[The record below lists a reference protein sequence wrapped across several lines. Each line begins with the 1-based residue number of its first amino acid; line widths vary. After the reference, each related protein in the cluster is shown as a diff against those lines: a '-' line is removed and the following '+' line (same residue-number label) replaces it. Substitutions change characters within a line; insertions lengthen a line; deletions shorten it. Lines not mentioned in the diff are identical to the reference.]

1 MCAVNPSITCATA
14 SEDFYRMA
22 ADFSLR
28 SRELGAGDLSRY
40 YWYHTINLGQGLV
53 TPGLYDYRD
62 TLDSFQLPGDMR
74 GMNVLDVGSATGFF
88 AFEFERRGAQVV
100 SVELPS
106 LNEIDRFPGQ
116 TTEQV
121 VDKIRQMLP
130 PMSPNGQ
137 PGTYTTE
144 ELYFYLLEGAFSF
157 CQKRLDSN
165 VKRHYSTVYNLSA
178 TSLEKSVG
186 VSAFDLIFL
195 GDILVHTLN
204 PLMALAA
211 VAPLCKGTLILSQVM
226 MPEKPTDQPAMI
238 YMGGED
244 PAQDDVFWWSPN
256 RLCFIQMLKKLGFRK
271 VAEAGCNQGVLRP
284 SGFPFQRTVLH
295 ASR

>member
-1 MCAVNPSITCATA
+1 MCAVNPNITCAVA
-14 SEDFYRMA
+14 AEDFYRLA
-22 ADFSLR
+22 ADFSRR
-28 SRELGAGDLSRY
+28 SQELGVGDVSRY
-40 YWYHTINLGQGLV
+40 YWYHTIDLGQGLV

-62 TLDSFQLPGDMR
+62 TFDSFHLPADMR

-106 LNEIDRFPGQ
+106 LAEIDRFPGQ

-130 PMSPNGQ
+130 PMTPGGQ
-137 PGTYTTE
+137 MGMYTTE
-144 ELYFYLLEGAFSF
+144 ELYFYLLEGAFRF
-157 CQKRLDSN
+157 CQKRLGSN

-178 TSLEKSVG
+178 ASLEKSVG

-204 PLMALAA
+204 PLLALAA
-211 VAPLCKGTLILSQVM
+211 VAPLCKSTLILSQVM
-226 MPEKPTDQPAMI
+226 PEEPKGQPAMI

-244 PAQDDVFWWSPN
+244 PVQDDVFWWSPN
-256 RLCFIQMLKKLGFRK
+256 QLCFIQLLKKLGFRK
-271 VAEAGCNQGVLRP
+271 VEEAGCNQGVLRP

-295 ASR
+295 ACR

>member
-1 MCAVNPSITCATA
+1 MNQLNPTITCATA
-14 SEDFYRMA
+14 TEDFCRMTE
-22 ADFSLR
+22 DFSR
-28 SRELGAGDLSRY
+28 RARELEVGDLSRY
-40 YWYHTINLGQGLV
+40 CWYHTIDLGEGLV
-53 TPGLYDYRD
+53 TPGLYDYRY
-62 TLDSFQLPGDMR
+62 TLDCFQLPSDMR

-106 LNEIDRFPGQ
+106 LAEIDRFPGQ

-121 VDKIRQMLP
+121 VDKIRQMMP
-130 PMSPNGQ
+130 PGSPNGKS
-137 PGTYTTE
+137 GTYTTE
-144 ELYFYLLEGAFSF
+144 ELYFYLLEGAFRF
-157 CQKRLDSN
+157 CQKRLASN

-178 TSLEKSVG
+178 ASLEKSVG

-226 MPEKPTDQPAMI
+226 AEEPKDQPAMI

-244 PAQDDVFWWSPN
+244 PARDDVCWWSPN
-256 RLCFIQMLKKLGFRK
+256 RLCFIQLLKKLGCRN
-271 VAEAGCNQGVLRP
+271 VEEVGCNQGVLRP
-284 SGFPFQRTVLH
+284 SGFPFQRTVLS